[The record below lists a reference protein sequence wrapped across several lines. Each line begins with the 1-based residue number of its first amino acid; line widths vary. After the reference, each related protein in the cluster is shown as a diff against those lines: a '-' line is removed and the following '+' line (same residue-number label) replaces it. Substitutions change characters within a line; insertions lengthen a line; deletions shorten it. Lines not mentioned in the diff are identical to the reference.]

1 MSPKEGNMKVGL
13 YSITFL
19 GVWYDGPA
27 KTLSEFMQ
35 TAARMG
41 FDGVEFDG
49 KRPHANPMDL
59 NCAQRKEIVKEAA
72 DLGLE
77 ISGVASN
84 NDFASPVPEHRECQL
99 LMVKEQCR
107 LAGDLGG
114 GVVRLF
120 AAWPGVTLINGVG
133 SYEFARNGWHS
144 FDMSVTREQRWNMVR
159 DCLAE
164 SAEFAREFGV
174 TVALQNHHPLVR
186 HWKDMYD
193 LVEEVNS
200 PYLKCVLDV
209 PMLTSQDTA
218 FVREAALTVGARQS
232 ISHFG
237 GEFRRGA
244 DGKAFCKPVHWGDA
258 PINYPAFV
266 KAMKEIDYKGFVNF
280 EYCHP
285 ALNEKHEHQG
295 IEWVESNAQL
305 ALEFMRDQIAEY
317 YK

>member
-1 MSPKEGNMKVGL
+1 MKVGL

-41 FDGVEFDG
+41 YDGVEFDG

-59 NCAQRKEIVKEAA
+59 SAAQRKEIVKEAA

-77 ISGVASN
+77 IAGVASN
-84 NDFASPVPEHRECQL
+84 NDLASPVPEHRESQL

-107 LAGDLGG
+107 LCGDLGG

-120 AAWPGVTLINGVG
+120 AAWPGVTLIHGVG
-133 SYEFARNGWHS
+133 SYEFARAGWHA
-144 FDMSVTREQRWNMVR
+144 FDGCVTREERWNMVR

-164 SAEFAREFGV
+164 AADFAKEFGV

-209 PMLTSQDTA
+209 PMMVSQETD
-218 FVREAALTVGARQS
+218 FVREAALTVGKRQS

-237 GEFRRGA
+237 GEFRRGE
-244 DGKAFCKPVHWGDA
+244 DGKVFCKPVNWGGA
-258 PINYPAFV
+258 QINYPAFV
-266 KAMKEIDYKGFVNF
+266 KAMKDIDYKGFVNF

-285 ALNEKHEHQG
+285 ALNEKHEHMG
-295 IEWVESNAQL
+295 IDWVEMNAQL
-305 ALEFMRDQIAEY
+305 ALEFMRDQIATY

>member
-1 MSPKEGNMKVGL
+1 MKVGL

-41 FDGVEFDG
+41 YDGVEFDG

-59 NCAQRKEIVKEAA
+59 TAWQRKEIVKEAN

-77 ISGVASN
+77 IAGVASN

-107 LAGDLGG
+107 LCGDLGG

-120 AAWPGVTLINGVG
+120 AAWPGVTLLQGVG
-133 SYEFARNGWHS
+133 SYEFASAGWHA
-144 FDMSVTREQRWNMVR
+144 FDACVTREQRWNMVR
-159 DCLAE
+159 DCLGEA
-164 SAEFAREFGV
+164 AEFAREYGV
-174 TVALQNHHPLVR
+174 TVALQNHHPLIR

-193 LVEEVNS
+193 MVQEVNS
-200 PYLKCVLDV
+200 PHLKCVLDV
-209 PMLTSQDTA
+209 PMLTCQDDA
-218 FVREAALTVGARQS
+218 FVREAVLTVGSLQS

-244 DGKAFCKPVHWGDA
+244 DGQVYCKPVHWGSPVPNYPVFVKGMKD
-258 PINYPAFV
+258 INYNGF
-266 KAMKEIDYKGFVNF
+266 IDF

-285 ALNEKHEHQG
+285 ALNEQHKHMG
-295 IEWVESNAQL
+295 IDWVEMNAKL
-305 ALEFMRDQIAEY
+305 ALEFMRNQIDTY